1 MKKSGSLCN
10 MPDDT
15 QVKEEKKM
23 EDGCVIGSKLKLM
36 RRESEKTLLDYD
48 YPRWIRTRHD

>member
-1 MKKSGSLCN
+1 

>member
-1 MKKSGSLCN
+1 LLAKCN

-23 EDGCVIGSKLKLM
+23 EDGCVICSKLKLM